1 MNENIDKTKLAGILK
16 SFDKKDRLAAKKF
29 LASPYFNSSKELGQL
44 FVEINKLIDKN
55 KTLSK
60 AYLWKKLMKS
70 ATYNDTRFR
79 KFCSDLSKLMEQFLA
94 QKAFDQQPIQQK
106 IFLLKSLNEGEKKAE
121 KLAASTIRIAE
132 DMMEQHPYRD
142 TSYYLHQYQL
152 QKHFHELFD
161 YDTKR
166 GLVSNIEL
174 ISDNL
179 DLFYIGEKLRL
190 ITEAESR
197 KKLKSYQYKLKMTN
211 EILALT
217 QDKFED
223 LKVSP
228 QIEIYYQIY
237 KILSEENADDN
248 YYQLKDLIVKN
259 AAYFPREVAIEELYG
274 AAQNYCVKKINTG
287 NRQFLNELFDL
298 FQMLINQKLIVT
310 DNVISPWYFRNI
322 VFVGLRLGKYDW
334 VEDFIHSYKDYL
346 PTELKE
352 NAVTFNLAQLYFY
365 QKRYEQVIEQLRYV
379 EYDDL
384 SYNLNSK
391 TILMATYYELDEIEP
406 LYSLTDTFR
415 AYLSRQKK
423 LPQSK
428 INDYLNLI
436 RFIRRLIKIIPG
448 DNKTLEKLRED
459 VQATKGTVNANWLL
473 EKISELEK

>member
-29 LASPYFNSSKELGQL
+29 LTSPYFNSSKELGQL

-217 QDKFED
+217 QNKFED

-248 YYQLKDLIVKN
+248 YYQLKDLIAKN

-298 FQMLINQKLIVT
+298 FQMLLNQELIVT
-310 DNVISPWYFRNI
+310 DNIISPWYFRNI

-334 VEDFIHSYKDYL
+334 VEDFIHNYKDYL
-346 PTELKE
+346 SSELKE

-391 TILMATYYELDEIEP
+391 TILLATYYELEEID
-406 LYSLTDTFR
+406 LLDSHLDTFGTFLKR
-415 AYLSRQKK
+415 RSDFPEERKTPYK
-423 LPQSK
+423 
-428 INDYLNLI
+428 NLI
-436 RFIRRLIKIIPG
+436 RLTKKLSRLIPG
-448 DNKTLEKLRED
+448 DNNALAKLQEE
-459 VQATKGTVNANWLL
+459 VKQAGNVANANWLL